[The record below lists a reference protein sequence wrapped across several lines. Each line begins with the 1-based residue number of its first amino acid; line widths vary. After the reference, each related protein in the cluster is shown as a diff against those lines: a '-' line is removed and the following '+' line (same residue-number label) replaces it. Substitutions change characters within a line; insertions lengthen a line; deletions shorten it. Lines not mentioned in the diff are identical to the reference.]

1 MLKYTFNFS
10 NFGNHNLCPN
20 LSVAFSIW
28 VMTALILHVCC
39 THYTYFILR
48 NVVFFG
54 YSCCRPSVRICLMIS
69 NELYCLLESKSA
81 LRNHYWLWIPKFS
94 LFKWS
99 TILWKRVRT
108 TSCWLF
114 NLLGI
119 NENEHCT
126 VMSAYAIAS
135 HSCLALGMYVH
146 EKKGLPLLTLT
157 NIIPSGLPFSLVGT
171 TVRDTGNITEST
183 VGTFSGYI
191 SFSK

>member
-1 MLKYTFNFS
+1 MLNTLLTFQIL
-10 NFGNHNLCPN
+10 GNHNLCSN

-28 VMTALILHVCC
+28 VMTALILHVFC
-39 THYTYFILR
+39 THYTYFILC

-54 YSCCRPSVRICLMIS
+54 YSCCCPSVRICLMIS
-69 NELYCLLESKSA
+69 NELYCLLDSKSA

-119 NENEHCT
+119 NENVCCT
-126 VMSAYAIAS
+126 MMPAYAIAL
-135 HSCLALGMYVH
+135 HSCLALGMR
-146 EKKGLPLLTLT
+146 KK
-157 NIIPSGLPFSLVGT
+157 
-171 TVRDTGNITEST
+171 D
-183 VGTFSGYI
+183 
-191 SFSK
+191 SFLSC